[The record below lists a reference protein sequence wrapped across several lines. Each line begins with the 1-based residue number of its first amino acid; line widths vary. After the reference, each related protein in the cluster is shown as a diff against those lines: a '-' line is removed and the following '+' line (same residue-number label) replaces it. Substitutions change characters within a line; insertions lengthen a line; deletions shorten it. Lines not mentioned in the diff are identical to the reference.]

1 MFLKTV
7 PSKLRIHCFRVGH
20 FPQLAT
26 LRHNS
31 TLSFQTDEEKNIYNK
46 LKQNLHNPK
55 ELLVQDISGGCG
67 SMYKI
72 IIQCAEFNNL
82 TMIKQHKLVNSILK
96 DDIKRWH
103 GLQLTTKKDL

>member
-7 PSKLRIHCFRVGH
+7 PLRLRPYCPRVPH
-20 FPQLAT
+20 FPQLTT

-31 TLSFQTDEEKNIYNK
+31 TFPLQTDEEKNIYNK
-46 LKQNLHNPK
+46 LKQNFQNPK

-72 IIQCAEFNNL
+72 IIQSAEFNTL

-96 DDIKRWH
+96 DDIKKWH